1 MAKTKKATT
10 ATPKAKPIMV
20 MFGNLVNKTGKNSVD
35 GEARVYT
42 FQGDVAKGDVFSV
55 WAHSELAY
63 FKVKKAINKFEYVS
77 SDNNGVALSDLKP
90 VIQKIDFKSYNLAK
104 KFTAK
109 MRGYLAA
116 LHERCEEAKAKGDI
130 EDVIKSLKGE
140 KKADVQALV
149 DAIEALKADPE
160 SVLED

>member
-1 MAKTKKATT
+1 MAKTKTTAPKAT
-10 ATPKAKPIMV
+10 PVMV
-20 MFGNLVNKTGKNSVD
+20 IFGNLITKTGKNAVD

-42 FQGDVAKGDVFSV
+42 FNGDVAKGDVFSV

-63 FKVKKAINKFEYVS
+63 FKVKKVINKYEYVS

-130 EDVIKSLKGE
+130 ESVIKSLKGE

-149 DAIEALKADPE
+149 DAIEALKANPE
-160 SVLED
+160 SVFED

>member
-1 MAKTKKATT
+1 MAKTKTTT
-10 ATPKAKPIMV
+10 APKAAPVMI
-20 MFGNLVNKTGKNSVD
+20 MFGNLITKTGKNAVD

-42 FQGDVAKGDVFSV
+42 FNGDVAKGDVFSV
-55 WAHSELAY
+55 WAHSELSY
-63 FKVKKAINKFEYVS
+63 FKVKKVINKFEYVS

-90 VIQKIDFKSYNLAK
+90 VIQKVDFKSYNLAK
-104 KFTAK
+104 KFTVK

-130 EDVIKSLKGE
+130 ENVIKSLKGE

-149 DAIEALKADPE
+149 DAIEALKANPE
-160 SVLED
+160 SVFED